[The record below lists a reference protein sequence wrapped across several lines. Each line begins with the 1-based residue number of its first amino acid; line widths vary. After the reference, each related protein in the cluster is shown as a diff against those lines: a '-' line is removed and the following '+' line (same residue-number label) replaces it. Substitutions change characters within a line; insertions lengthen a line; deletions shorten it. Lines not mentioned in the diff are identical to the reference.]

1 MITHKSAESQDV
13 QFLRSKMKS
22 KYSLFLLIWAG
33 MIVLTMMAC
42 KPKSVFLEANRVELD
57 TSNVELRKVQ
67 FFNDKPI
74 ILRRKATESDIR
86 QSGGKMVEVDGERV
100 QEILIKKG
108 TKGVIVGN
116 KNGKL
121 LIAFENGE
129 GKYLRFYKNAKN
141 AYQIDADKWVNRRG
155 MISYADMD
163 FAIEAESNDVL
174 LMFREKKKFKS
185 ASEQRTVKG
194 MKVVKGKNK

>member
-22 KYSLFLLIWAG
+22 KYSLFLLIWVG

-74 ILRRKATESDIR
+74 ILRRKAMESDIR

>member
-1 MITHKSAESQDV
+1 
-13 QFLRSKMKS
+13 
-22 KYSLFLLIWAG
+22 
-33 MIVLTMMAC
+33 MAC
-42 KPKSVFLEANRVELD
+42 KPKSVFLESNRVELD

-67 FFNDKPI
+67 FFNDKAI

-86 QSGGKMVEVDGERV
+86 QSGGKMVEVDGEQI

-121 LIAFENGE
+121 LIAFENGD

-155 MISYADMD
+155 MVSYAEMD

-174 LMFREKKKFKS
+174 LMFREKKKFS
-185 ASEQRTVKG
+185 SNSEQRTVKG
-194 MKVVKGKNK
+194 LKVVKGKNK